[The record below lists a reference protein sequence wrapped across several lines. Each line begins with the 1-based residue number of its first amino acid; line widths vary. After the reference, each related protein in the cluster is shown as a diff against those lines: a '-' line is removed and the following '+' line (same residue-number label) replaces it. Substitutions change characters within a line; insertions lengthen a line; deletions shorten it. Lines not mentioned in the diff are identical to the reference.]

1 MYAIMETGGLQFSVQ
16 EGDEIRVPKLNIDP
30 GKSLIFDK
38 ILLIGGQEK
47 TLIGTPYVKG
57 AEIRAQVT
65 HQGKS
70 DKVVV
75 FKFKRRVKYRRKK
88 GHRQP
93 YTEVL
98 IKKIKSPSS

>member
-16 EGDEIRVPKLNIDP
+16 EGNKIRVPKLDLEP
-30 GKSLIFDK
+30 GKSFAFDK

-47 TLIGTPYVKG
+47 PLIGTPYVKG
-57 AEIRAQVT
+57 AEIQAQVT

-70 DKVVV
+70 DKVMV

-98 IKKIKSPSS
+98 IKKIKSPLS

>member
-1 MYAIMETGGLQFSVQ
+1 MYAIMETGGLQFKVQ
-16 EGDEIRVPKLNIDP
+16 EGEKIRIPKLDVEP
-30 GKSLIFDK
+30 GTGFTFER

-47 TLIGTPYVKG
+47 PLIGTPYVPG
-57 AEIRAQVT
+57 AKIEARVT
-65 HQGKS
+65 DHGKS

-88 GHRQP
+88 GHRQL

-98 IKKIKSPSS
+98 IKRINLP